1 MKNIFVS
8 LVCVLLLFSCKKEE
22 SILPEFTNLK
32 IFNFIFDDPTYS
44 YNYNGHISRPIV
56 INDDNSF
63 VSFSRSYDPS
73 YFVILK
79 THYFNEENEL
89 LAENSYTES
98 QLLPLSSS
106 AYDYSFIGSDP
117 FKNENN
123 DYLIPALKCSN
134 YLSTFS
140 KFDSLCLLKFNKQGQ
155 FLSRK
160 CFFLNN
166 YFGNYPNIYD
176 GIKVVQND
184 GFYYFAFEL
193 GQDLNGIGTKK
204 DSLNIYKLDLN
215 FNFVKS
221 IKINNSNIVN
231 NGSFKDIKIVNDEIF
246 LLYSNQNFSN
256 SMYVSKYN
264 LNLNLIA
271 SKKID
276 DYIPSSMSRYF
287 SELQYVNNE
296 ILCVGYMSD
305 DYYSHFG
312 FVKFDI
318 TLSPLNYFVFHGDKL
333 NQKYNGSTVTA
344 DEKLLVYYE
353 EEGVSS
359 SVNHPIGN
367 YIGVAKID
375 PNGSVISTFKFPKN
389 SVTSYSS
396 YCKEITENEYLLI
409 GNKLTNGSGNVFQ
422 GFIAKVDKEGNLL
435 K

>member
-1 MKNIFVS
+1 
-8 LVCVLLLFSCKKEE
+8 LFSCNKEE
-22 SILPEFTNLK
+22 SIFPEYTNLK
-32 IFNFIFDDPTYS
+32 IFNFIFEDPTY
-44 YNYNGHISRPIV
+44 NYNSSGHISHPIG
-56 INDDNSF
+56 INDDNTF
-63 VSFSRSYDPS
+63 VSFSRNYDPT
-73 YFVILK
+73 YYIILNSR
-79 THYFNEENEL
+79 YFNEKNEL
-89 LAENSYTES
+89 VSENSYTES

-106 AYDYSFIGSDP
+106 AYDYSIIGSDP

-123 DYLIPALKCSN
+123 DYLIPVLKCSN
-134 YLSTFS
+134 YATS

-176 GIKVVQND
+176 GIKVVEND

-193 GQDLNGIGTKK
+193 GQDLNGTGTKK

-221 IKINNSNIVN
+221 IKINNSNSVN

-246 LLYSNQNFSN
+246 LLYSNPNFSY

-276 DYIPSSMSRYF
+276 DYIPASTSEYF
-287 SELQYVNNE
+287 NDLQIINNE
-296 ILCVGYMSD
+296 IFCVGYMSD

-312 FVKFDI
+312 FLKFDN
-318 TLSPLNYFVFHGDKL
+318 TLSPLNFFVFHGDRLK
-333 NQKYNGSTVTA
+333 QKYNGSTVTA

-353 EEGVSS
+353 EEEVNSS
-359 SVNHPIGN
+359 INHPIGN
-367 YIGVAKID
+367 YIGVSKID
-375 PNGSVISTFKFPKN
+375 PAGSVISTFKFPKN
-389 SVTSYSS
+389 AATSYSS
-396 YCKEITENEYLLI
+396 FCKEISENEFLLI
-409 GNKLTNGSGNVFQ
+409 GNKLSNGSGNVFQ